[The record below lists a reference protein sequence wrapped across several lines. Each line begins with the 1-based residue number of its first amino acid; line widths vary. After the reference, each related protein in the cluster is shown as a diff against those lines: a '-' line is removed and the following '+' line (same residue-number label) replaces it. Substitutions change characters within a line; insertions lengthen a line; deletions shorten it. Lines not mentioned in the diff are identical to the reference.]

1 MGEATFDM
9 KLGGNNKM
17 TALNSAAISYHS
29 SPGKLTY
36 LGGGETDTLS
46 FGDRLG
52 DGLSVVTFDMR
63 EGGTNTLDVGA
74 NAAGLS
80 GSISYTGGS
89 GTDNASFGYDLADD
103 SGSLT
108 FDFGV
113 DTKAEQLRFEGSV
126 GDNNGTV
133 VIKNFDP
140 LLDTIIFGSGI
151 TDGGGTTATVWTST
165 SQLLVNDTVS
175 GVTITSGLAPVLN
188 LNLTIENVSV
198 ATITLTVSAT
208 DIVLS

>member
-1 MGEATFDM
+1 
-9 KLGGNNKM
+9 
-17 TALNSAAISYHS
+17 
-29 SPGKLTY
+29 
-36 LGGGETDTLS
+36 
-46 FGDRLG
+46 
-52 DGLSVVTFDMR
+52 MR
-63 EGGTNTLDVGA
+63 EGGTNTLSVGA
-74 NAAGLS
+74 NAGGLS
-80 GSISYTGGS
+80 GSISYTGGP

-113 DTKAEQLRFEGSV
+113 DTKAEQLQFEGSV

-151 TDGGGTTATVWTST
+151 TDGGGTTATVWSDT
-165 SQLLVNDTVS
+165 SQLLVNDTVN

-198 ATITLTVSAT
+198 ATIALTLSAS